1 MKIITSLFS
10 KDFLL
15 IITLMLTIGAFGQ
28 KPQKV
33 AGSEIGPTLIVLDQG
48 QSYARADM
56 AQLATSELQ
65 LSADSELVLI
75 DQKQDDLGFTQD
87 RYQQYYRG
95 LEVEFGILKV
105 HAKQGQMTA
114 ITNGTSRVD
123 QLDVRPTISAQTA
136 FNKALQHVGATRY
149 MWEDQDNSR
158 TLGYTRPAGTLLV
171 LPTIP
176 GTTAAPQLVYKFDI
190 YATAPLYRADVYINA
205 QTGAYVFEN
214 KQIHHA
220 NTPATGTSLYNGTV
234 SFTADSFNGSYRL
247 QQTVDGGGIQT
258 FDMNNGTNYSNASDI
273 TSSGTS
279 FTATSSRTGVQAHYG
294 AEQTHQYFAQKHS
307 RNSYNDNGAVI
318 RSYVSYSS
326 NYVNA
331 FWDGS
336 RMTYGDGDGV
346 NYGPLVSVDIVGH
359 EIAHGVTEYSA
370 NLVYSYQSG
379 ALNESFSDIFGESI
393 EQYASGNNDW
403 LMGDQIGAGG
413 SGGALRSMSNP
424 NVFGDPDTYLGT
436 NWYSGSGDNGGVHY
450 NSGVQNFWF
459 YLLST
464 GGTGT
469 NDIGN
474 DYDVAQIGMDKAAA
488 IAYINLAT
496 YLSAN
501 SQYADARAG
510 SIQAARDLYGED
522 SPEEIAVTNA
532 WYAVGVGRAYGPLV
546 CAENDVVLTLTTDN
560 YASET
565 SWALTNLSGATIAS
579 GSGYSNATTYNITLP
594 NLAADTYF
602 FTINDSYGDGICCAY
617 GSGSYTLTSP
627 QGNIVTGG
635 AFGSSETTEFCVG
648 AIEDTTA
655 PVITLL
661 GDNPVSVFVGQSY
674 TDAGATA
681 SDNIDGDITSE
692 IQVTNNVNTAN
703 EGSYSV
709 LYNVADAAGNQAE
722 TLTRTVNVVPD
733 ISAPSI
739 PSGLSASSI
748 TTSSFI
754 LNWNAATDNIGV
766 TGYEVFLGA
775 TSLGIQSGTSRLVN
789 GLTPATGYSL
799 AVRAL
804 DQANNVSDLSTPLA
818 VTTATPPDLEAPTAP
833 SALAVSNISTTGL
846 TLTWAASSDNVGVAG
861 YEVFQDNASIGTLS
875 ATTRAVIG
883 LSPATTYGYS
893 VRAFDAA
900 GNTSAMTAVLQA
912 TTLAPPPDNEA
923 PSVPL
928 ALASGNVGT
937 TSFDVSW
944 SASTDNVGVTGYR
957 IYLDG
962 QALGTTSNTNYTVN
976 NLSASTVYNVQ
987 VSAYDAMDNESGLS
1001 QALAVTTNDPPDT
1014 QAPSAPQALGAINIT
1029 TTGMTLQWNASS
1041 DNVAVT
1047 GYTLFQNGTAQGNY
1061 TSTSAVLSGLA
1072 SATQYTFAVLAYDA
1086 AGNNSLLSTSIQE
1099 STLTPPPTCDDG
1111 IQNQGETG
1119 IDCGGPC
1126 APCSTLVTIH
1136 EGYFESSWDDWIS
1149 GGSDCLYYAGGTYAT
1164 EGIAAINLQDN
1175 SGVSS
1180 SMSLSNLNLAAFET
1194 VTFSFSYY
1202 AVSMENNEDFFVE
1215 FNNGSGYQT
1224 IGRYIAGIDFPGD
1237 GAYSAAIEISNAD
1250 YNFSANSGFRI
1261 RCDASR
1267 NNDDVYIDAVVITGD
1282 LGGPDVI
1289 APEITL
1295 NGSANVTIYLG
1306 DAYVDAGATASDNVD
1321 GDLTSSI
1328 VTTGSV
1334 TTGTAGSYSISYD
1347 VTDAAGNAAQT
1358 ARRTVNVIT
1367 VPDPTCDDGIQN
1379 GGETGVDCGGPCV
1392 PCATSVTLHEGY
1404 FESGWD
1410 GWIDGGSD
1418 CDRYSG
1424 PNSYEGAFSIRL
1436 RDNSG
1441 AASAMTLPGIDA
1453 SAHSLVSFS
1462 FNFFSFNLNGS
1473 EDFFL
1478 QVLDSGSWTTLAQY
1492 VRGVDFENNTFYSA
1506 QVVFPTNALS
1516 DASNMTF
1523 RLICDASGNNDQIY
1537 IDQVLIV
1544 GEPAEGLVGA
1554 QMTPL
1559 IDRTF
1564 EGNAMSEEGI
1574 DYDDLVIYPNPVKGN
1589 LQVKLSGLADDASY
1603 EVFSLLG
1610 QQVKKGHLTDYSLA
1624 VDELP
1629 SGLYLLMVN
1638 DGEER
1643 HYQQFIKE

>member
-1 MKIITSLFS
+1 M
-10 KDFLL
+10 
-15 IITLMLTIGAFGQ
+15 
-28 KPQKV
+28 
-33 AGSEIGPTLIVLDQG
+33 
-48 QSYARADM
+48 
-56 AQLATSELQ
+56 
-65 LSADSELVLI
+65 
-75 DQKQDDLGFTQD
+75 
-87 RYQQYYRG
+87 
-95 LEVEFGILKV
+95 
-105 HAKQGQMTA
+105 
-114 ITNGTSRVD
+114 
-123 QLDVRPTISAQTA
+123 
-136 FNKALQHVGATRY
+136 
-149 MWEDQDNSR
+149 
-158 TLGYTRPAGTLLV
+158 
-171 LPTIP
+171 
-176 GTTAAPQLVYKFDI
+176 
-190 YATAPLYRADVYINA
+190 
-205 QTGAYVFEN
+205 
-214 KQIHHA
+214 
-220 NTPATGTSLYNGTV
+220 
-234 SFTADSFNGSYRL
+234 
-247 QQTVDGGGIQT
+247 
-258 FDMNNGTNYSNASDI
+258 
-273 TSSGTS
+273 
-279 FTATSSRTGVQAHYG
+279 
-294 AEQTHQYFAQKHS
+294 
-307 RNSYNDNGAVI
+307 
-318 RSYVSYSS
+318 
-326 NYVNA
+326 
-331 FWDGS
+331 
-336 RMTYGDGDGV
+336 
-346 NYGPLVSVDIVGH
+346 
-359 EIAHGVTEYSA
+359 
-370 NLVYSYQSG
+370 
-379 ALNESFSDIFGESI
+379 
-393 EQYASGNNDW
+393 
-403 LMGDQIGAGG
+403 
-413 SGGALRSMSNP
+413 
-424 NVFGDPDTYLGT
+424 
-436 NWYSGSGDNGGVHY
+436 
-450 NSGVQNFWF
+450 
-459 YLLST
+459 
-464 GGTGT
+464 
-469 NDIGN
+469 
-474 DYDVAQIGMDKAAA
+474 
-488 IAYINLAT
+488 
-496 YLSAN
+496 
-501 SQYADARAG
+501 
-510 SIQAARDLYGED
+510 
-522 SPEEIAVTNA
+522 
-532 WYAVGVGRAYGPLV
+532 
-546 CAENDVVLTLTTDN
+546 
-560 YASET
+560 
-565 SWALTNLSGATIAS
+565 SGATIAS

-1136 EGYFESSWDDWIS
+1136 EGYFESGWDGWID

-1224 IGRYIAGIDFPGD
+1224 IGRYIAGIDFPGN
-1237 GAYSAAIEISNAD
+1237 GAYSAAIEISNAY

-1410 GWIDGGSD
+1410 GWIDGGRD
-1418 CDRYSG
+1418 CARYSG
-1424 PNSYEGAFSIRL
+1424 QYSYEGAFSIRL